1 MECGQSHAMA
11 STAKSLCIAARNE
24 PLRFGIDY
32 GVPSTFTRRILYLSA
47 LHYQASHIYI
57 FSRFIE

>member
-11 STAKSLCIAARNE
+11 AIAKSLCIAARNE

-32 GVPSTFTRRILYLSA
+32 GVPSIFTRHIRYLSA
-47 LHYQASHIYI
+47 FHYQASHIYI
-57 FSRFIE
+57 FSRFVE